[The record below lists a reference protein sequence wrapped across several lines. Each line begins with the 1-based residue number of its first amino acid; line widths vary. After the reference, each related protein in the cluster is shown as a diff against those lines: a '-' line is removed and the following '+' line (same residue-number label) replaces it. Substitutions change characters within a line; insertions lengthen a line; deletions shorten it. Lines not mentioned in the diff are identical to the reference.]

1 MTGFSL
7 LGALA
12 LASVLAVGV
21 YWLLTNITLKG
32 QNPYE
37 YKKDENGNE
46 YVKDNTNEKARK
58 K

>member
-7 LGALA
+7 LGALIFVG
-12 LASVLAVGV
+12 LIGVGV
-21 YWLLTNITLKG
+21 YWLLTNITLKS

-46 YVKDNTNEKARK
+46 YVKDNTDEKTRK

>member
-7 LGALA
+7 LGALIFVGLLGA
-12 LASVLAVGV
+12 GV
-21 YWLLTNITLKG
+21 YWLLTNITLKS

-37 YKKDENGNE
+37 YKKDEK
-46 YVKDNTNEKARK
+46 VKDSTDEKTRK